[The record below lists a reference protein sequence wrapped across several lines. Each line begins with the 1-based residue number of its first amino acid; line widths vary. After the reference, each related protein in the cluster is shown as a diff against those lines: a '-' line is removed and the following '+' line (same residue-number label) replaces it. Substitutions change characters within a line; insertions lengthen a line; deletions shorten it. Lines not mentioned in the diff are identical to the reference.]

1 MEKTWNYL
9 FIISGMMLVFYFTGL
24 STSSGT
30 MLSFMLNLQ
39 NVNTTTWWLTVV
51 GLLSGTSAATILI
64 GFVSKNVELALVAPL
79 ALFLLISGWDIIKI
93 FIFLA
98 SLNYVLATL
107 FLGPF
112 LLMYIMIIVEYW
124 RGRDT

>member
-39 NVNTTTWWLTVV
+39 NVNTTQWWLVV
-51 GLLSGTSAATILI
+51 TGLLSGTSAATIII
-64 GFVSKNVELALVAPL
+64 GFVSKNVELALMAPL
-79 ALFLLISGWDIIKI
+79 ALFLLISGWDAIKI

-98 SLNYVLATL
+98 SLNYVIATL
-107 FLGPF
+107 FIAPF
-112 LLMYIMIIVEYW
+112 MLMYIMVIIEYW